1 MLEQLLR
8 IYKNVNPNE
17 LSSQQLRELEKEI
30 KIKDS
35 RIISDEYVDFKLW
48 MQGLP
53 SRQESFAKFLE
64 KRIPKKEELKILEVG
79 CGRTG
84 RLSRILVERGFDV
97 TGIDPKVEVV
107 NCDNT
112 KFIKG
117 KFEYTKFNI
126 SEYNFVIAQ
135 EPCDA
140 TEHIVRA
147 CVKERIPFIISL
159 CGVHHKLISGVMPKN
174 EQEWYQYLLN
184 ISVKDLKLNYIKLD
198 PFTITPILKSNF

>member
-64 KRIPKKEELKILEVG
+64 KRIPKKEELRILEVG
-79 CGRTG
+79 CGRNG
-84 RLSRILVERGFDV
+84 KLSRILGKKGFDI
-97 TGIDPKVEVV
+97 TGIDPQVEMLS
-107 NCDNT
+107 CGNT
-112 KFIKG
+112 KFIKER
-117 KFEYTKFNI
+117 FEHTKFDL
-126 SEYNFVIAQ
+126 STYHFVIAQ

-140 TEHIVRA
+140 TEHVVRS
-147 CVKERIPFIISL
+147 CVRQRTPFIMAL
-159 CGVHHKLISGVMPKN
+159 CGTPHKLISGVMPKN